1 MSMLLHGCMHDTPNT
16 TKENNN
22 GVREEVLAT
31 DTAAGQ
37 DTLSQLPEGLADVRR
52 PDMKVRIRKGSALL
66 LETEG
71 FQLSAVDTAVRH
83 AGVYSVTSLLE
94 EDLEPLP
101 QGMKNMTASAAG
113 YRLLPGGEHFS
124 PYAEVRVAYDPAR
137 LPEGYTADDIYT
149 SYYDGATQTW
159 VRLERLEVD
168 TVNREIVSATT
179 HFTDFINELL
189 KSPEMPETQA
199 FVPTALTD
207 LEAVN
212 PLDGI
217 TLIQPPT
224 ANNNGTANISYPLEI
239 PQGRAGM
246 QPNLALTYSSSGGD
260 GWLGVGWD
268 IAVPAI
274 TLDTRWGV
282 PRYNPDKETEIYL
295 LDGEQLITVDTAG
308 EERPMPH
315 RTNQQTDRLPD
326 GTQFYARTGDAHD
339 SIIRY
344 GNSPKNYWWVVVDR
358 NGITHYYGRYRDY
371 SFSIQP
377 HKDPNPIF
385 FPPIDDGRLFPN
397 SNPLRAAQTAQSFQF
412 PQGFDLDDPA
422 VPVDYYKP
430 KPYNDP
436 RVGFPATLCD
446 DNGNIARWVLTESRD
461 PYGNA
466 VRYYYDPATVKN
478 HGATGR
484 QIYLDSISYTCHN
497 NTDGQYTV
505 VFCRTAN
512 PTTDI
517 PMSCNN
523 GFKEITDQ
531 VLNNVYVKYGD
542 SILTIWHFE
551 MENGDSTN
559 FKNRLAS
566 VTKIDTVEEMGM
578 RDLLNSFCHCIQP
591 DEDEIATFNNDGA
604 FVFMKDSIAHVLDTT
619 YVPKYQTIQIKPN
632 NSHDELNRD
641 TNGSLYQYVWN
652 NLRPSNCS
660 DSIFCAILDSIYDQ
674 ATYYGTN
681 GYKYYQYSD
690 GYEARVDTVEK
701 TVFYS
706 VSIPRHI
713 RPNIKYAGATT
724 TFEYYNAPSS
734 GSLFSDEKT
743 IDLEGS
749 YKNLHGF
756 FLSDPLSAFDDAPNL
771 NQITRLR
778 SRATGLGLSTS
789 SGWNVGGAATVGLGA
804 VVCLTNA
811 SVGGNYSR
819 SGSSSETKMTLVDLD
834 GDGLN
839 DKVYVKGDKV
849 YFCRQHWIESDSTF
863 SFDEKKEIK
872 GIHHIMRS
880 SSTGN
885 TFGVQAALYA
895 SAASSW
901 TDSKSITSTYFADV
915 NGDGLVDL
923 VDGGQVYFNHCV
935 KDSAPEFTLYS
946 DVPATPQNGEGVI
959 VTSNDC
965 KDIIFDGAADDS
977 IKCQRVWVLID
988 TFTTSQEDLRMY
1000 TWLNEH
1006 LKDTMYKLSLEDK
1019 QVDTT
1024 YIISQ
1029 EESPLRVEVYHREWD
1044 CSYHDESPA
1053 TDAVRVWIAPH
1064 EGTIEITSSIQLRE
1078 DTSLSRSV
1086 SRHADGV
1093 VLTIQKTSTSNIS
1106 HGDSCF
1112 NTGSVDTL
1120 LKIIPIDSVDY
1131 TMHVDSVRRL
1141 NIEAGDIIFFRL
1153 RSKSDYHFDD
1163 AYARFT
1169 INYTDSSNYPDS
1181 LWHFDSQEDFVLSSD
1196 YYFQAPSDGNYR
1208 VNGRWSDGTGKVSV
1222 VLEQNGNPVTS
1233 WSVGDTIYTEDT
1245 VHANKDDLIR
1255 VVLKSSDGSSLDW
1268 GQVSCSPYITFVPA
1282 AGDTVYNAPNDISDT
1297 ITFSGTDT
1305 INGWLAP
1312 HVDFIHYNAI
1322 YDVPLY
1328 RRLFG
1333 PLYKGWGQFAYRS
1346 EGADADMIQVTK
1358 LVPPDMMVSGNTNDA
1373 DREQM
1378 DAITDHDTAT
1388 SIFGQSGSL
1397 EEFQSKTKN
1406 FYSPYSDSSSWVE
1419 MTPDAEHWAWVGY
1432 GHQNTVG
1439 RDTISNSLRT
1449 DWYSIPPSKEVYNP
1463 NNSSEALASNITV
1476 QTVTHDDP
1484 IPPSIKG
1491 TPAKAVNKVNRSE
1504 SHSWSAGFIGIGA
1517 SYSNGDNTIEIEY
1530 MDLNGDRYPD
1540 IIGTDKV
1547 QYSQQWGGVGPV
1559 RTLNSDL
1566 SHGSASHTNSY
1577 GASYSASKVTQERTT
1592 CSLQQNA
1599 FFTMHSEGSGSATGG
1614 GNLGFD
1620 EAGGSW
1626 VDINGDGLPDF
1637 VYSDGHVMLN
1647 IGYDFVDDK
1656 EWDFTD
1662 VHKGV
1667 SVAIS
1672 VDVGLELSQEDGVS
1686 DFLKGVTNISQA
1698 SIEAGVG
1705 MDGSYNQTKHMLM
1718 DINGDGLPD
1727 KLWREFETI
1736 DSIIHGSDFVK
1747 TMVSY
1752 NLGGGKFSDTDTLN
1766 IGRFHSSAT
1775 FSESMNVGFTYGF
1788 TVWGFKVTTGVN
1800 ACPYNASVTQ
1810 DYVQLADVNADGL
1823 PDWVCSRKE
1832 DAMTVR
1838 YNKGGKTNLL
1848 KSATNLAGAG
1858 FLLDYTLSAPLYEQ
1872 PSRSWN
1878 LTSVETYDPL
1888 NPNGGQRT
1896 ITQFEYANPHYDRY
1910 ERTSYGYD
1918 SVVTRQIDPRTME
1931 TYRYVAR
1938 NYNNCSLLQRGKM
1951 TCERTYGISNG
1962 QDKLYIERMM
1972 EATMIDYLH
1981 GDTLSDEDC
1990 PKIAYPST
1998 DSTFTRFYEGSDSVL
2013 LETGEK
2019 YEYDRYHNVI
2029 KYIDYGDFSDPADG
2043 LVVEFSYLTGQP
2055 YNLIGLRSEYKV
2067 IPTGSTDV
2075 ARRATFEYN
2084 DHGKLTKQTL
2094 HNGTEE
2100 SVYDFSYE
2108 KKYGNM
2114 DTAFLPENF
2123 HGERMYYA
2131 YAYDTTVHTYPIR
2144 INDAYNEHS
2153 TATYDLRH
2161 GKPLSV
2167 TDHAGGT
2174 MTYTYDFAGRLTS
2187 VNSPQNTSGTP
2198 SVVNHYYVANY
2209 FHNTLA
2215 SQGTSRPYA
2224 VTEHFGDDG
2233 DTITRTVVITDGS
2246 GRVVQTKKGLTVD
2259 GTRRMQVSGRTIIDP
2274 FGRTITQYDPF
2285 TSPCTDTL
2293 LGHFFD
2299 NLSLDSTHSDYDIL
2313 DRVTSTVQ
2321 PYGITTRTEY
2331 TIKNDTTGH
2340 RRFYSKVTDP
2350 EGNVTHQYTDYDGHQ
2365 VQVTDANGGITL
2377 MQYDNLG
2384 QLMTS
2389 TDPEGFT
2396 TSYGYDNLGHLVSR
2410 EHPDAGITNYL
2421 YDPAGNL
2428 TKEVN
2433 PLGEINYDYTYYR
2446 PTEKRYG
2453 YMTGNDVIYTYG
2465 TDGEKTGRLISVVDG
2480 SGSVDY
2486 NYDALGNIID
2496 ETRTIAVPNSD
2507 NVYQF
2512 QMNYSYDSWG
2522 RMLQMTYPDGEKVN
2536 YTYQWG
2542 GDLRSMNGN
2551 NVYIDSIRYNPFGQ
2565 RSAIH
2570 YGNGTHVE
2578 YTYDDLHRLV
2588 KLTSYTSD
2596 GTPMQQIN
2604 YTFDNVSN
2612 VTSIVNDAGAVN
2624 SLGEGYK
2631 NNYYYDKLYRLTSSD
2646 GGGEIGNYNMGM
2658 GYTPSGRIIWKRK
2671 NAESVTLADDAYMHY
2686 SYCDDYQPHAV
2697 RHIFDEENKTHC
2709 DLRWDPAGNLG
2720 QISVSLKDNV
2730 FDHGRFLF
2738 WTVDNRMHA
2747 AVDDKHYSYYTYDYT
2762 GERRLKLTGESNR
2775 LDVNA
2780 DFMTTGTL
2788 LNTPTLYPSAYLVL
2802 TSKGYTK
2809 HYYAGADRVAASL
2822 GGGGLKATG
2831 SNPGMQDRAKWLFWE
2846 SHDRVNG
2853 RTLQETGQAF
2863 PAWEYYG
2870 FIKDIPGRMKA
2881 SVEFYLNDLYDN
2893 LKMLA
2898 EEQHQEKDVYF
2909 YHSDHLGSASW
2920 ITDADGKPIQH
2931 LQYLP
2936 FGEPFVNQHLTDYQ
2950 ERYLFTGKERDE
2962 ETGYGYFGARYMD
2975 HELTAMWLSVDPM
2988 ADKYP
2993 SISPYAYCAWN
3004 PIKLV
3009 DPDGR
3014 DVWELTNDGKLNWV
3028 KSSKTETIKIGG
3040 KSIFSHDAIFGTNN
3054 EKGTVID
3061 LSEANMSFGTN
3072 QAQAEMY
3079 FEFFADNLNYEFS
3092 LLGSENAKGKNEFEV
3107 TTSLNKTGDTKGS
3120 HRARDLSVDN
3130 KLKIHVHN
3138 HPDNYI
3144 TPSSP
3149 DNKAG
3154 IGDDL
3159 SFWSEVSKNS
3169 PDCKFYIYTKERDGY
3184 YVPYDAAG
3192 IASPAEQSRYHKP
3205 QYGRRQYGNGDFIPS
3220 PLK

>member
-22 GVREEVLAT
+22 GVREEILAT
-31 DTAAGQ
+31 DTAAGE

-101 QGMKNMTASAAG
+101 QGMKNMTAAAAG

-149 SYYDGATQTW
+149 SYYDNAAQTW

-295 LDGEQLITVDTAG
+295 LDGEQLITVDAAG
-308 EERPMPH
+308 NERPMPH

-385 FPPIDDGRLFPN
+385 PPIDDGRLFPN
-397 SNPLRAAQTAQSFQF
+397 SNPLRAAQTAQSLQS
-412 PQGFDLDDPA
+412 PQGFDLDEPV
-422 VPVDYYKP
+422 VPNDHFKKP
-430 KPYNDP
+430 EPYDDP

-497 NTDGQYTV
+497 NADGQYTV

-517 PMSCNN
+517 PVSCNN

-604 FVFMKDSIAHVLDTT
+604 FVYLTDSISHVLDTT
-619 YVPKYQTIQIKPN
+619 YIPRYRTICETKDQHYNMN
-632 NSHDELNRD
+632 NTTTE
-641 TNGSLYQYVWN
+641 LYQYVRN
-652 NLRPSNCS
+652 NLCPPNCS
-660 DSIFCAILDSIYDQ
+660 DSLFRVIYDSIYENASYVDPFDIK
-674 ATYYGTN
+674 
-681 GYKYYQYSD
+681 YKCYQYRD
-690 GYEARVDTVEK
+690 IEKRMDTVEK
-701 TVFYS
+701 IVFKS
-706 VSIPRHI
+706 VSIPHNT

-771 NQITRLR
+771 NKITRLR

-849 YFCRQHWIESDSTF
+849 YFCRQHWRESDSTF
-863 SFDEKKEIK
+863 SFGEEKEIK

-988 TFTTSQEDLRMY
+988 TFTTSQGNLRMY

-1006 LKDTMYKLSLEDK
+1006 LKDTMYKFP
-1019 QVDTT
+1019 
-1024 YIISQ
+1024 Q
-1029 EESPLRVEVYHREWD
+1029 EKSDLVRVEVYHREWD

-1053 TDAVRVWIAPH
+1053 TDAVRVWIAPR
-1064 EGTIEITSSIQLRE
+1064 EGTIEITSSIQLRK

-1093 VLTIQKTSTSNIS
+1093 VLSIQKTSN
-1106 HGDSCF
+1106 HGHCSFDA
-1112 NTGSVDTL
+1112 GSVNTL
-1120 LKIIPIDSVDY
+1120 LNVIPIDSVDY

-1169 INYTDSSNYPDS
+1169 INYTDSSTYPDS

-1208 VNGRWSDGTGKVSV
+1208 VNGRWSDGTGNVSV

-1233 WSVGDTIYTEDT
+1233 WSVGNDTIYTEDT

-1255 VVLKSSDGSSLDW
+1255 VVLKSSNGSSLDW

-1282 AGDTVYNAPNDISDT
+1282 AGDTVDISDT

-1312 HVDFIHYNAI
+1312 HVDFIHYNAV

-1378 DAITDHDTAT
+1378 DAITHHDTTT

-1484 IPPSIKG
+1484 IPTSINKG
-1491 TPAKAVNKVNRSE
+1491 TPAKAVNKVNRSK

-1667 SVAIS
+1667 SGAIS

-1705 MDGSYNQTKHMLM
+1705 MDGSYNQTTHMLM

-1727 KLWREFETI
+1727 KLWRELETI

-1858 FLLDYTLSAPLYEQ
+1858 FLLDYTLSAPSYEQ

-1896 ITQFEYANPHYDRY
+1896 ITQFEYANPRYDRY

-1918 SVVTRQIDPRTME
+1918 SVVTRQIDPGTME

-1938 NYNNCSLLQRGKM
+1938 KYNNHSLLQRGKM
-1951 TCERTYGISNG
+1951 TCERTYGISDG

-1998 DSTFTRFYEGSDSVL
+1998 DSTFTRFYEGSGSVL

-2100 SVYDFSYE
+2100 PVYDFSYE

-2131 YAYDTTVHTYPIR
+2131 YSYDTTVHTYPIR

-2153 TATYDLRH
+2153 TATYDLCH

-2215 SQGTSRPYA
+2215 SQGTGDEMSHSRPYA

-2299 NLSLDSTHSDYDIL
+2299 TLSPESTHTDYDYDIL

-2522 RMLQMTYPDGEKVN
+2522 RMLQMTYPDGEKVV

-2588 KLTSYTSD
+2588 NLTSYTSD
-2596 GTPMQQIN
+2596 GAPMQQIN

-2612 VTSIVNDAGAVN
+2612 VTSIVNNASAVN
-2624 SLGEGYK
+2624 SLGGSYK

-2646 GGGEIGNYNMGM
+2646 GDGETGNYNMGM
-2658 GYTPSGRIIWKRK
+2658 GYTPSGRIIWKKK
-2671 NAESVTLADDAYMHY
+2671 NAKSVTLADDAYMHY

-2697 RHIFDEENKTHC
+2697 RHIFDEENMTHC

-2831 SNPGMQDRAKWLFWE
+2831 SNPGMQDRANWLFWE

-2853 RTLQETGQAF
+2853 RMLQENDHECIWQSSLPTG
-2863 PAWEYYG
+2863 EYCKPIDG
-2870 FIKDIPGRMKA
+2870 IPGRMKA

-2898 EEQHQEKDVYF
+2898 EEQHDEKDVYF

-2920 ITDADGKPIQH
+2920 ITDGSGIPVQH

-2936 FGEPFVNQHLTDYQ
+2936 FGEPFVDQHPAGYQ
-2950 ERYLFTGKERDE
+2950 ERFRFTGKERDE

-2975 HELTAMWLSVDPM
+2975 HELMTMWLSVDPM

-3004 PIKLV
+3004 PVKLV

-3014 DVWELTNDGKLNWV
+3014 DVWEVSEDGRV
-3028 KSSKTETIKIGG
+3028 KNKGDAGG
-3040 KSIFSHDAIFGTNN
+3040 KQKQTVVYANGNSEVFSGKYYHSILS
-3054 EKGTVID
+3054 D
-3061 LSEANMSFGTN
+3061 LTSEESGGLSQSEGSVKKKYAMGNLFLSL
-3072 QAQAEMY
+3072 
-3079 FEFFADNLNYEFS
+3079 ADNTNVEWALHKFKGGKYAISTLHNRELSASPETLGKSMSDLITMIHSHPSAEPNTKAEWSSMGFLTKDGTWKTCWSTIRPSDYTVRKSYPPQANYYIYMKKS
-3092 LLGSENAKGKNEFEV
+3092 HNLYHLGLGRNLYPEYKGKIIN
-3107 TTSLNKTGDTKGS
+3107 STK
-3120 HRARDLSVDN
+3120 L
-3130 KLKIHVHN
+3130 
-3138 HPDNYI
+3138 P
-3144 TPSSP
+3144 
-3149 DNKAG
+3149 
-3154 IGDDL
+3154 
-3159 SFWSEVSKNS
+3159 W
-3169 PDCKFYIYTKERDGY
+3169 
-3184 YVPYDAAG
+3184 
-3192 IASPAEQSRYHKP
+3192 
-3205 QYGRRQYGNGDFIPS
+3205 
-3220 PLK
+3220 

>member
-149 SYYDGATQTW
+149 SYYDSATQTW

-339 SIIRY
+339 SIIRH

-371 SFSIQP
+371 SVSIPQP

-397 SNPLRAAQTAQSFQF
+397 SNPLRAAQTAQSLQS
-412 PQGFDLDDPA
+412 PQGFDLDEPV
-422 VPVDYYKP
+422 VPNDHFKKP
-430 KPYNDP
+430 EPYNDP

-497 NTDGQYTV
+497 NADGQYTV

-619 YVPKYQTIQIKPN
+619 YVPKYQTIRIKSN
-632 NSHDELNRD
+632 ISHDELNRD
-641 TNGSLYQYVWN
+641 TNNSLYQYVWN

-674 ATYYGTN
+674 AYGT
-681 GYKYYQYSD
+681 GDYKYYQYMD

-849 YFCRQHWIESDSTF
+849 YLCRQHWIESDSTF
-863 SFDEKKEIK
+863 SFGEKEEIK
-872 GIHHIMRS
+872 GIHHIMCS

-988 TFTTSQEDLRMY
+988 TFTTSQENLRMY

-1006 LKDTMYKLSLEDK
+1006 LKDTMYKFP
-1019 QVDTT
+1019 
-1024 YIISQ
+1024 Q
-1029 EESPLRVEVYHREWD
+1029 EKINPVRVEVYHREWD

-1053 TDAVRVWIAPH
+1053 TDAVRVWIAPC

-1120 LKIIPIDSVDY
+1120 LKVIPIDSVDY

-1169 INYTDSSNYPDS
+1169 INYTDSNYPDS

-1233 WSVGDTIYTEDT
+1233 WNVDSDTIYTEDT

-1378 DAITDHDTAT
+1378 DAITHHDTAT

-1491 TPAKAVNKVNRSE
+1491 TPAKAVNKVNRSK

-1592 CSLQQNA
+1592 CNLQQNA

-1667 SVAIS
+1667 SGAIS

-1705 MDGSYNQTKHMLM
+1705 MDGSYNQTTHMLM

-1788 TVWGFKVTTGVN
+1788 TVWGFKITTGVN

-1878 LTSVETYDPL
+1878 LTSVETYDSL

-1896 ITQFEYANPHYDRY
+1896 ITQFEYANPRYDRY

-2578 YTYDDLHRLV
+2578 YTYDNLHRLV
-2588 KLTSYTSD
+2588 NLTSYTSD

-2802 TSKGYTK
+2802 TNKGYTK

-2846 SHDRVNG
+2846 SHERVNG
-2853 RTLQETGQAF
+2853 RMLQENDHKCIWQSSLPTG
-2863 PAWEYYG
+2863 EYCKPIDG
-2870 FIKDIPGRMKA
+2870 IPGRMKA
-2881 SVEFYLNDLYDN
+2881 SVEFYLNDLYYN
-2893 LKMLA
+2893 LKVLA
-2898 EEQHQEKDVYF
+2898 EEQHDEKDVYF

-2920 ITDADGKPIQH
+2920 ITDGNGIPVQH

-2936 FGEPFVNQHLTDYQ
+2936 FGEPFVDQHPAGYQ
-2950 ERYLFTGKERDE
+2950 ERFRFTGKERDE

-3014 DVWELTNDGKLNWV
+3014 DWYKTDNGSIKYTTKYESAMGRYLGKTYNDGTTYYSLFGDKISN
-3028 KSSKTETIKIGG
+3028 KIKNKKGSYETNPQKEITMKIDDAFIKYAKCCIAASRGEDSPSHPYTDFTISSIGFNTGFASINDYDPKVMKTYAGDMADIYYFVNGNKDFMEARFESWSPSTCVSGG
-3040 KSIFSHDAIFGTNN
+3040 NGSISTP
-3054 EKGTVID
+3054 
-3061 LSEANMSFGTN
+3061 
-3072 QAQAEMY
+3072 
-3079 FEFFADNLNYEFS
+3079 
-3092 LLGSENAKGKNEFEV
+3092 V
-3107 TTSLNKTGDTKGS
+3107 TKDKTGRYQRTYLTF
-3120 HRARDLSVDN
+3120 RN
-3130 KLKIHVHN
+3130 
-3138 HPDNYI
+3138 
-3144 TPSSP
+3144 
-3149 DNKAG
+3149 
-3154 IGDDL
+3154 
-3159 SFWSEVSKNS
+3159 KNS
-3169 PDCKFYIYTKERDGY
+3169 TTGVVAALNFRTEASLKKFKT
-3184 YVPYDAAG
+3184 
-3192 IASPAEQSRYHKP
+3192 
-3205 QYGRRQYGNGDFIPS
+3205 QYCELFPG
-3220 PLK
+3220 LKL

>member
-16 TKENNN
+16 TKEENNN
-22 GVREEVLAT
+22 GVRKEVLAT
-31 DTAAGQ
+31 DTAAGE

-124 PYAEVRVAYDPAR
+124 PYAEVRVAYDLAR

-339 SIIRY
+339 SIIRH
-344 GNSPKNYWWVVVDR
+344 GNSPKNYWWEVVDR
-358 NGITHYYGRYRDY
+358 NGVTHYYGRYRY
-371 SFSIQP
+371 YPTPVLP
-377 HKDPNPIF
+377 HKDPHPII
-385 FPPIDDGRLFPN
+385 FPPDDGRLFSN
-397 SNPLRAAQTAQSFQF
+397 SNPLRATQTTQSFQS
-412 PQGFDLDDPA
+412 PQEVYIPAPTVPDPIILD
-422 VPVDYYKP
+422 
-430 KPYNDP
+430 PYPCYDARAGLP
-436 RVGFPATLCD
+436 STLCD

-461 PYGNA
+461 PYGNT
-466 VRYYYDPATVKN
+466 VRYYYDHATVKN

-497 NTDGQYTV
+497 NADGQYTV
-505 VFCRTAN
+505 MFCRTAN
-512 PTTDI
+512 STTDI

-542 SILTIWHFE
+542 SILTAWLFD
-551 MENGDSTN
+551 MENAYKTN
-559 FKNRLAS
+559 YKNRLTS
-566 VTKIDTVEEMGM
+566 VTKVDSAYTGM
-578 RDLLNSFCHCIQP
+578 RDFLSLRCHCIRR
-591 DEDEIATFNNDGA
+591 DEDEDSLSYYYELS
-604 FVFMKDSIAHVLDTT
+604 KDSINKENNYAGST
-619 YVPKYQTIQIKPN
+619 YT
-632 NSHDELNRD
+632 
-641 TNGSLYQYVWN
+641 
-652 NLRPSNCS
+652 
-660 DSIFCAILDSIYDQ
+660 F
-674 ATYYGTN
+674 TYYDAPDPN
-681 GYKYYQYSD
+681 QMFD
-690 GYEARVDTVEK
+690 
-701 TVFYS
+701 S
-706 VSIPRHI
+706 VKDCELVSH
-713 RPNIKYAGATT
+713 
-724 TFEYYNAPSS
+724 
-734 GSLFSDEKT
+734 
-743 IDLEGS
+743 
-749 YKNLHGF
+749 NLHGSF
-756 FLSDPLSAFDDAPNL
+756 YPR
-771 NQITRLR
+771 RLLDI
-778 SRATGLGLSTS
+778 SNATALGLSHS
-789 SGWNVGGAATVGLGA
+789 SSWNVGGTAAVGLGPNI
-804 VVCLTNA
+804 CFTNN
-811 SVGGNYSR
+811 SLGGNYSW
-819 SGSSSETKMTLVDLD
+819 SKSSSESLLTLVDLD
-834 GDGLN
+834 GDGLA
-839 DKVYVKGDKV
+839 DKVYVKGGKV
-849 YFCRQHWIESDSTF
+849 YFCRHIQDSVGKIRFDTPKIVSGISHFMRENSESKT
-863 SFDEKKEIK
+863 
-872 GIHHIMRS
+872 
-880 SSTGN
+880 T
-885 TFGVQAALYA
+885 GVQVALGA
-895 SAASSW
+895 SGSISW
-901 TDSKSITSTYFADV
+901 TEGQSITSTYFADV
-915 NGDGLVDL
+915 NGDGLTDL
-923 VDGGQVYFNHCV
+923 VENGQVYFNSLNNDGV
-935 KDSAPEFTLYS
+935 PKFTLYKSS
-946 DVPATPQNGEGVI
+946 DYIENSHGESKVLY
-959 VTSNDC
+959 TSADSC
-965 KDIIFDGAADDS
+965 GGIIFDGKVNDS
-977 IKCQRVWVLID
+977 ITCERNWGIIKDSIHKNCDRVFAQTLARRY
-988 TFTTSQEDLRMY
+988 ED
-1000 TWLNEH
+1000 NE
-1006 LKDTMYKLSLEDK
+1006 DTMAMIIPNRTNTTDTSDTSYTVQLCTPVSWVCNYRDKSLGTE
-1019 QVDTT
+1019 
-1024 YIISQ
+1024 
-1029 EESPLRVEVYHREWD
+1029 
-1044 CSYHDESPA
+1044 
-1053 TDAVRVWIAPH
+1053 AVRVWVAPSGGEFH
-1064 EGTIEITSSIQLRE
+1064 LTSRVGLIKDSSPSAQAAQ
-1078 DTSLSRSV
+1078 
-1086 SRHADGV
+1086 HADGV
-1093 VLTIQKTSTSNIS
+1093 TYIIQHTHNVSIQDSLLSTQNNILTKFDICDTCYCLNVDDSDHMYTLDTTIEVSE
-1106 HGDSCF
+1106 GDM
-1112 NTGSVDTL
+1112 L
-1120 LKIIPIDSVDY
+1120 
-1131 TMHVDSVRRL
+1131 
-1141 NIEAGDIIFFRL
+1141 FFRL
-1153 RSKSDYHFDD
+1153 RSNENHQLDNVYDHHVIIDLGNNDEYYDSEHDFVISSDYAFQ
-1163 AYARFT
+1163 APVNGRFT
-1169 INYTDSSNYPDS
+1169 INAEYRDDNNATYLQLKIDDTVIDSQYNNSTYYYEENIQRGQTLKLSVEPRDSTPFPKWGEVTCRPYFTFTPDS
-1181 LWHFDSQEDFVLSSD
+1181 TDKLCDTIGS
-1196 YYFQAPSDGNYR
+1196 
-1208 VNGRWSDGTGKVSV
+1208 
-1222 VLEQNGNPVTS
+1222 
-1233 WSVGDTIYTEDT
+1233 DTIYTGLPTIEGWFPVRMNIT
-1245 VHANKDDLIR
+1245 H
-1255 VVLKSSDGSSLDW
+1255 DGIDS
-1268 GQVSCSPYITFVPA
+1268 I
-1282 AGDTVYNAPNDISDT
+1282 
-1297 ITFSGTDT
+1297 
-1305 INGWLAP
+1305 
-1312 HVDFIHYNAI
+1312 
-1322 YDVPLY
+1322 PLLQH
-1328 RRLFG
+1328 LFG
-1333 PLYKGWGQFAYRS
+1333 PLYHGWGQFAYHPDENNLSKDLIDVEKLIFTGLYNNRNEINTENLRRRGNIDINRS
-1346 EGADADMIQVTK
+1346 RGFSSMHDFQNNNRDFYNPI
-1358 LVPPDMMVSGNTNDA
+1358 SNT
-1373 DREQM
+1373 
-1378 DAITDHDTAT
+1378 
-1388 SIFGQSGSL
+1388 SF
-1397 EEFQSKTKN
+1397 
-1406 FYSPYSDSSSWVE
+1406 WVE
-1419 MTPDAEHWAWVGY
+1419 MTPDVEHQAWVSY
-1432 GHQNTVG
+1432 GHQNYVA
-1439 RDTISNSLRT
+1439 RDTIGNTMREE
-1449 DWYSIPPSKEVYNP
+1449 WYSTSFTLTNDSVVMPPERIYY
-1463 NNSSEALASNITV
+1463 
-1476 QTVTHDDP
+1476 DDP
-1484 IPPSIKG
+1484 VPADSPNG
-1491 TPAKAVNKVNRSE
+1491 TPAKAVRRANRSD
-1504 SHSWSAGFIGIGA
+1504 SRSWSIGA
-1517 SYSNGDNTIEIEY
+1517 FGLGNSWSEGTNNVVMEY

-1540 IIGTDKV
+1540 NVGIERV
-1547 QYSQQWGGVGPV
+1547 QYREMWGGLGEMRDLPT
-1559 RTLNSDL
+1559 RLKSYNNSQTK
-1566 SHGSASHTNSY
+1566 SEGR
-1577 GASYSASKVTQERTT
+1577 SYSASPVSIERIPGGK
-1592 CSLQQNA
+1592 QDKAA
-1599 FFTMHSEGSGSATGG
+1599 FTLKGTGSGSISGS
-1614 GNLGFD
+1614 GNIGED
-1620 EAGGSW
+1620 AASGSW
-1626 VDINGDGLPDF
+1626 TDINGDGLPDF
-1637 VYSDGHVMLN
+1637 ITRNGKVYLN
-1647 IGYDFVDDK
+1647 IGYGFLKDGDWHHHDIQCGVSGSASVSAKNDLGEK
-1656 EWDFTD
+1656 MSNSYTD
-1662 VHKGV
+1662 VWQG
-1667 SVAIS
+1667 SIQ
-1672 VDVGLELSQEDGVS
+1672 GG
-1686 DFLKGVTNISQA
+1686 A
-1698 SIEAGVG
+1698 SF
-1705 MDGSYNQTKHMLM
+1705 DGSYNKTEKTMIDM
-1718 DINGDGLPD
+1718 NGDGLPD
-1727 KLWREFETI
+1727 LVTRPLPRNIVNLFGNTDNI
-1736 DSIIHGSDFVK
+1736 DNAV
-1747 TMVSY
+1747 TTVSF
-1752 NLGGGKFSDTDTLN
+1752 NLGNGRWSDPQPVN
-1766 IGRFHSSAT
+1766 IGLYHASVNY
-1775 FSESMNVGFTYGF
+1775 SESCNIGLTFGVTFLG
-1788 TVWGFKVTTGVN
+1788 VKVTAGVES
-1800 ACPYNASVTQ
+1800 CPYSGSVNR
-1810 DYVQLADVNADGL
+1810 DSVQLVDINADGL
-1823 PDWVCSRKE
+1823 PDLVSSDRE
-1832 DAMTVR
+1832 SHMTVR

-1878 LTSVETYDPL
+1878 LTSVETYDSL

-1910 ERTSYGYD
+1910 ERTSYGYG

-1938 NYNNCSLLQRGKM
+1938 NYNNRSLLQRGKM
-1951 TCERTYGISNG
+1951 TCERTYGISDG

-2100 SVYDFSYE
+2100 SVYDFSYDVD
-2108 KKYGNM
+2108 YGNM

-2131 YAYDTTVHTYPIR
+2131 YTYDYLLHTYPIR
-2144 INDAYNEHS
+2144 IDDAYGEHS

-2215 SQGTSRPYA
+2215 SQGTGDEMIHSRPYA

-2299 NLSLDSTHSDYDIL
+2299 NLSPDSTHSDYDIL

-2480 SGSVDY
+2480 SGSVGY

-2588 KLTSYTSD
+2588 NLTSYTSD

-2612 VTSIVNDAGAVN
+2612 VTDIVNSAGVVN
-2624 SLGEGYK
+2624 TLGGGYK
-2631 NNYYYDKLYRLTSSD
+2631 NIYKYDALHRLESSN
-2646 GGGEIGNYNMGM
+2646 GGGAIGNYDT
-2658 GYTPSGRIIWKRK
+2658 YLRYSPSGRLIEKYR
-2671 NAESVTLADDAYMHY
+2671 NNHSVTTSATVDMYY
-2686 SYCDDYQPHAV
+2686 GYCNEYQPHAV
-2697 RHIFDEENKTHC
+2697 KRMFDYKNEMLY
-2709 DLRWDPAGNLG
+2709 DMRWDKAGNLG
-2720 QISVSLKDNV
+2720 QVSMGKPGEM
-2730 FDHGRFLF
+2730 FERGRFLF
-2738 WTVDNRMHA
+2738 WTEDNRMHA
-2747 AVDDKHYSYYTYDYT
+2747 AVDEKYFSYYVYDHS
-2762 GERRLKLTGESNR
+2762 GERRLKLTGDNR
-2775 LDVNA
+2775 LLDVNA
-2780 DFMTTGTL
+2780 DFMATYTV
-2788 LNTPTLYPSAYLVL
+2788 LNEPTLYPSSYMVL
-2802 TSKGYTK
+2802 NNKGYTK
-2809 HYYAGADRVAASL
+2809 HYYAGTERVAARL
-2822 GGGGLKATG
+2822 GGGGLNALQHVIAIDDDLQWKA
-2831 SNPGMQDRAKWLFWE
+2831 DKLFKQSLE
-2846 SHDRVNG
+2846 QVNYRV
-2853 RTLQETGQAF
+2853 LDE
-2863 PAWEYYG
+2863 
-2870 FIKDIPGRMKA
+2870 
-2881 SVEFYLNDLYDN
+2881 NDLDCIMHNEYARAEFGKWIEGIPYHVRADVQTEYWQFKEMVN
-2893 LKMLA
+2893 SMLDDPNNG
-2898 EEQHQEKDVYF
+2898 HEKEVYF

-2936 FGEPFVNQHLTDYQ
+2936 YGEPYVNQRISGYN
-2950 ERYLFTGKERDE
+2950 ERFTFTGKERDE

-2975 HELTAMWLSVDPM
+2975 HELTTMWLSVDPM

-3004 PIKLV
+3004 PVKLV
-3009 DPDGR
+3009 DPDGQDWYDLYDDGTLVR
-3014 DVWELTNDGKLNWV
+3014 NEEKSKEYQNSDVIWSVSN
-3028 KSSKTETIKIGG
+3028 KTLSDK
-3040 KSIFSHDAIFGTNN
+3040 FSLGT
-3054 EKGTVID
+3054 
-3061 LSEANMSFGTN
+3061 LSEQRRDEKNGETGSYINLTGSRKENVSVFK
-3072 QAQAEMY
+3072 
-3079 FEFFADNLNYEFS
+3079 FCSDNSNVEFS
-3092 LLGSENAKGKNEFEV
+3092 LMEIALFGDETFTRLTTSHNERRVGVPSTDNYGSEYAKSEFFN
-3107 TTSLNKTGDTKGS
+3107 LIS
-3120 HRARDLSVDN
+3120 HL
-3130 KLKIHVHN
+3130 HN
-3138 HPDNYI
+3138 HAGQAS
-3144 TPSSP
+3144 PS
-3149 DNKAG
+3149 
-3154 IGDDL
+3154 GDDESGDI
-3159 SFWSEVSKNS
+3159 SFRNKINGLRQVSGQATPVLWGIYK
-3169 PDCKFYIYTKERDGY
+3169 CKGNEKYTKDYDGNIIDP
-3184 YVPYDAAG
+3184 VTMRP
-3192 IASPAEQSRYHKP
+3192 
-3205 QYGRRQYGNGDFIPS
+3205 F
-3220 PLK
+3220 